1 MQINNVVIYEEN
13 DLTPLT
19 VNSIKANMPDWTYKV
34 VPVEDSKIGLALKN
48 INDTSLVVKSG
59 VVLKV
64 KEGDLPSKE
73 RLKNYHMALSR
84 FYVFHDHF
92 RLHASYE
99 TKLGK
104 PINPN
109 IVDMSVFIINPNM
122 WSDVPKKDVGIF
134 ADKKKLYMPRY
145 MNHRN
150 DMLMEECLS
159 ARDCNTYGILAEDA
173 CALNYVGII
182 LKGYINMSERF
193 SYPFDEINKYTE
205 GLNEKYKQTINKFAT
220 MTQGRYDKFRKALHK
235 IKKD

>member
-19 VNSIKANMPDWTYKV
+19 VNSIKANMPNWTYKV
-34 VPVEDSKIGLALKN
+34 VPAEKSKVGVALKN
-48 INDTSLVVKSG
+48 ISDTSLIVKSG

-84 FYVFHDHF
+84 FFVFYNHD
-92 RLHASYE
+92 RLKGAYAN
-99 TKLGK
+99 KLEG

-109 IVDMSVFIINPNM
+109 IIDMSVFIINPNM
-122 WSDVPKKDVGIF
+122 WTDIPETDVGIF

-150 DMLMEECLS
+150 DILMEECLS
-159 ARDCNTYGILAEDA
+159 ARDCNTYGILAESA
-173 CALNYVGII
+173 CVLNYVGTI
-182 LKGYINMSERF
+182 LKGSINISERF
-193 SYPFDEINKYTE
+193 AYPFDEVNKYTD
-205 GLNEKYKQTINKFAT
+205 GLNERHKQTILKFSN
-220 MTQGRYDKFRKALHK
+220 MTEGRYDKFRKALYK
-235 IKKD
+235 IKVS

>member
-1 MQINNVVIYEEN
+1 MEINNVLIYEEN
-13 DLTPLT
+13 DLTALT
-19 VNSIKANMPDWTYKV
+19 VNSIKANMPHWTYKV
-34 VPVEDSKIGLALKN
+34 VPVEKSKIGLALKN
-48 INDTSLVVKSG
+48 ITDTTLIVKSG

-64 KEGDLPSKE
+64 KKDDLPSKE
-73 RLKNYHMALSR
+73 KLQEYHMALNR
-84 FYVFHDHF
+84 FYVFYDHF

-104 PINPN
+104 PINAN

-122 WSDVPKKDVGIF
+122 WMDIPKTDVGVF
-134 ADKKKLYMPRY
+134 KDKKKLFMPRY

-150 DMLMEECLS
+150 DILTSDCLS
-159 ARDCNTYGILAEDA
+159 AKDCNGYGVLSEDA

-193 SYPFDEINKYTE
+193 AYPFDEINKYTE
-205 GLNEKYKQTINKFAT
+205 GLNEKHKQTINKFAT